1 MNLKEVHKAIG
12 KIRGQLFKRSNGHN
26 IGILKSQFRGTGLQF
41 KEHRVYAHGDDVRF
55 IDWNMVAKTSNPY
68 IKTFEEERNVEIAV
82 VLDATPSMFYGHNG
96 VSKFQSILEITSLLY
111 LLAKETSDFV
121 HVIVVGRE
129 VINVPRNSGEK
140 GIAQLFLILSREGI
154 LDDNGKIDLNYQYN
168 KFEGKDFDASLMK
181 HISRNRE
188 IVILSGWGSLF
199 NEMSFEK
206 VLHQKRTHS
215 FRILAPLDVGKVSKI
230 TVKGLDTVHNVSRV
244 KTLQTVK
251 KEDNVL
257 KIKRIKDIHLDGD
270 YLDEFIKEMV

>member
-26 IGILKSQFRGTGLQF
+26 VGILKSQFRGTGLQF
-41 KEHRVYAHGDDVRF
+41 KEHRVYTHGDDVRF
-55 IDWNMVAKTSNPY
+55 IDWKMVAKTSNPY

-82 VLDATPSMFYGHNG
+82 VLDATSSMYYGHNG
-96 VSKFQSILEITSLLY
+96 VSKFQSILEITCLLY

-121 HVIVVGRE
+121 HVVIVGRDI
-129 VINVPRNSGEK
+129 INVPKNSGEK

-154 LDDNGKIDLNYQYN
+154 LDDSGKIDLSYQYN
-168 KFEGKDFDASLMK
+168 KFEGSDFDALLMK

-188 IVILSGWGSLF
+188 IIILSGWGNLF
-199 NEMSFEK
+199 NKMSFEK

-215 FRILAPLDVGKVSKI
+215 FRILAPLDMGKVQNI
-230 TVKGLDTVHNVSRV
+230 TIKGVDTVSRKTKV
-244 KTLQTVK
+244 KTVGTIQNTNEANK
-251 KEDNVL
+251 L
-257 KIKRIKDIHLDGD
+257 KRVKDIHLDGD